1 MLSEQSDLT
10 SKEAKKRLKE
20 FGKNVLPERP
30 PPSDFLIFVSQ
41 LKNPLVYVLVIAGLI
56 TLFLKHTSDASIIFL
71 AVLVNTVL
79 GFFQERKANK
89 ALLALKKLIHPT
101 AKVIRDGKL
110 KTIDASRIVPGD
122 VVVLNQG
129 DKVPAD
135 GRLFE
140 TNRLFL
146 NEAMLTGESESV
158 VKEKGNRIFM
168 GTIVSGGQGK
178 FVVEKTGALT
188 EMGKIAESVQ
198 EPAEETPLRRQLKK
212 FSRELTFLVLGL
224 SVFVFVVGL
233 LTDRGVLELFTTSVA
248 LAVSAIPEGLL
259 VGLTVVLAIGMQ
271 RILKS
276 KGLVRNLTS
285 AETLGGVTTICVDKT
300 GTLTQGKMQVVEV
313 LGDKEEI
320 AEQMIAANDLN
331 DPIEIAAHTWARQV
345 AHSIEHIAK
354 KHPRLDSIP
363 FSSKDRFF
371 AALNKWDESYHM
383 VFVNGAPEV
392 LVERVNLTKSQRSE
406 IKGQIEKLT
415 SRGKRVIGLI
425 RKKVPLSANK
435 LSSNLLKANFEW
447 VGLLAFSDPVRP
459 GVKEALKKIKS
470 AEVSLM
476 VITGDYAQTAISV
489 MEQLGIQI
497 DKDCLVLGSEVRK
510 LSAKDLAKKLEKR
523 HGIRLFART
532 TPGQKLKIVEALK
545 KNGEIVAM
553 TGDGINDAPALNSAD
568 IGIVVGEATD
578 VAKEVADLVLLDS
591 NFATIVAAIE
601 EGRGIFDNLRKII
614 LYLLSDAFE
623 EIIAVIGALI
633 LKLPLPVTAAQI
645 LWINLVSDGF
655 PDLALTVD
663 PRAKGI
669 MQRKPRSSQEGLVT
683 AWMRFLILIVSFA
696 GGTIALIL
704 FVYFYQ
710 TTKDLILARS
720 IAFAVLGVNSLI
732 YVFSIRVLTKPFW
745 QQNPFVNKWLNL
757 AVLGGLFLQIF
768 PFLSDHG
775 RDFFGLAVLSKEHWL
790 IIFSASLFMFL
801 IIESAKVIFARRLK

>member
-1 MLSEQSDLT
+1 MLSKQGDLT

-110 KTIDASRIVPGD
+110 KTVDASRIVPGD
-122 VVVLNQG
+122 VVILNQG

-135 GRLFE
+135 GRLLE

-158 VKEKGNRIFM
+158 AKEKGSKVFM

-178 FVVEKTGALT
+178 FMVEKTGALT
-188 EMGKIAESVQ
+188 EMGKIAKSVQ
-198 EPAEETPLRRQLKK
+198 EPTEETPLRRQLKK

-224 SVFVFVVGL
+224 SVFVFVIGL
-233 LTDRGVLELFTTSVA
+233 FTGRGALELFTTAVA

-271 RILKS
+271 KILKS

-285 AETLGGVTTICVDKT
+285 AETLGGVTTICIDKT

-313 LGDKEEI
+313 WGDKEEI
-320 AEQMIAANDLN
+320 AEQMIVANDLN
-331 DPIEIAAHTWARQV
+331 DPIEIAAYTWAKQV
-345 AHSIEHIAK
+345 AHNIQHIAK

-371 AALNKWDESYHM
+371 ATLNKWDESYKM
-383 VFVNGAPEV
+383 IFVNGAPEV
-392 LVERVNLTKSQRSE
+392 LVKWTNLTRAQRLE
-406 IKGQIEKLT
+406 VRDQIEKLT
-415 SRGKRVIGLI
+415 SEGKRVVGLI
-425 RKKVPLSANK
+425 RKKAPLFTNK
-435 LSSNLLKANFEW
+435 LSSNLLKAKFEW
-447 VGLLAFSDPVRP
+447 VGLLAFSDPVRL
-459 GVKEALKKIKS
+459 GVKEALKKVKS
-470 AEVSLM
+470 AGISLI

-489 MEQLGIQI
+489 MEQLGIQV
-497 DKDCLVLGSEVRK
+497 DKDCLILGSEVK
-510 LSAKDLAKKLEKR
+510 KSSAKDLAKKLKKR

-532 TPGQKLKIVEALK
+532 TPEQKLKIVEALK

-553 TGDGINDAPALNSAD
+553 TGDGVNDAPALNSAD

-614 LYLLSDAFE
+614 LYLLSDAFG
-623 EIIAVIGALI
+623 EIIAVTGALI
-633 LKLPLPVTAAQI
+633 LGLPLPVTAAQI

-663 PRAKGI
+663 PRAEGI
-669 MQRKPRSSQEGLVT
+669 MERKPRPSQEGLVT
-683 AWMRFLILIVSFA
+683 AWMRFLILIVSFSA
-696 GGTIALIL
+696 GTIALIL
-704 FVYFYQ
+704 FIYFYKSTQ
-710 TTKDLILARS
+710 NMILARS
-720 IAFAVLGVNSLI
+720 IAFATLGMNSLV

-745 QQNPFVNKWLNL
+745 KQNLFVNKWLNL

-768 PFLSDHG
+768 PFLSHQG
-775 RDFFGLAVLSKEHWL
+775 RNFFGLTVLNKGHWL
-790 IIFSASLFMFL
+790 IVFSASLFMFI